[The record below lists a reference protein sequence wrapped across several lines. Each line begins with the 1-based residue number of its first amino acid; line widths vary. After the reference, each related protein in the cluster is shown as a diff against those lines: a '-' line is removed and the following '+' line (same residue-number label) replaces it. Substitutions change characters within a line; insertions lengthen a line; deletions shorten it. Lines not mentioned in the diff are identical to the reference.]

1 MSNRKNRDNR
11 DIGFTGYL
19 NCSNGDTP
27 ALVEGKKKNLT
38 IEELKLIKM
47 GGFITLDKLS
57 PVSVGIQ
64 NCYNYLERK
73 HKKELDMIV
82 VVSEEKF
89 KPMKNVDYRR
99 LDDSSQNYRQ
109 IDFQKICDENP
120 RTRNQSLEKI
130 LG

>member
-1 MSNRKNRDNR
+1 MSNRKNKDTR

-27 ALVEGKKKNLT
+27 ALVEGKKKNLS
-38 IEELKLIKM
+38 IEDLKLIKI
-47 GGFITLDKLS
+47 GGFITLDNIS
-57 PVSVGIQ
+57 PVHDGIQ

-73 HKKELDMIV
+73 YEKETEMII

-89 KPMKNVDYRR
+89 NPMKNVSYRR
-99 LDDSSQNYRQ
+99 LDDDSQNYRQ

-120 RTRNQSLEKI
+120 RTRIQALEKI